1 MQLMTSLLG
10 IAATANG
17 KGYSMNKCGLDIGNS
32 SRQAGLV
39 PATRAKRL
47 GASPAILSFLT
58 PELLRGFNCSVWR
71 GS

>member
-32 SRQAGLV
+32 SRQAGTAAYQP
-39 PATRAKRL
+39 PALSVLA
-47 GASPAILSFLT
+47 PAPLFYH
-58 PELLRGFNCSVWR
+58 F
-71 GS
+71 